1 MKEQKTVIVTGASKG
16 IGLSIV
22 KTLLTETNIKY
33 NMILIARESEAYTD
47 TIKELKSF
55 SSHTIIPYVCD
66 IGNNEQ
72 MNNTLEKI
80 IALDLQIDLLVN
92 NAGYTNPETFLDVD
106 IEDYRHTL
114 EVNVIAPFRII
125 QKLFHAGKHI
135 KQIVN
140 LGSTSGIGARPGWI
154 TYAASKAAMI
164 SMSDTLREE
173 LSVFGTKVIC
183 ISPGRCAT
191 DLRKTLAPDED
202 PSTIMQPKHVA
213 DVVKFLISPSGHYI
227 TSHNLIVRQ

>member
-1 MKEQKTVIVTGASKG
+1 MKKQKTVIVTGASKG

-22 KTLLTETNIKY
+22 QTLLKETNTSY
-33 NMILIARESEAYTD
+33 TMILIARESHAYTNA
-47 TIKELKSF
+47 IEELEKLTD
-55 SSHTIIPYVCD
+55 HTIIPHICD
-66 IGNNEQ
+66 IGNSEQ
-72 MNNTLEKI
+72 LNSTLEKI

-92 NAGYTNPETFLDVD
+92 NAGYTNPESFLDVD

-114 EVNVIAPFRII
+114 EVNVIAPFRMI
-125 QKLFHAGKHI
+125 QKLFHAGNHI

-140 LGSTSGIGARPGWI
+140 LGSTSGIGARPGWV

-202 PSTIMQPKHVA
+202 PTTIMQPDNVA
-213 DVVKFLISPSGHYI
+213 DIVKFLISPSGHYI